1 MELLFKIN
9 FKQGLKNLDVK
20 SENQHRIIITFILNG
35 LYTKTKI

>member
-9 FKQGLKNLDVK
+9 FKQGFKKQEVK
-20 SENQHRIIITFILNG
+20 SKKLHRIIIRFILNG